1 MEARKLFRW
10 VSHLKFLGCRCQTGC
25 ILVLRLVEQ
34 DVLLTACLP
43 ACLPACLE
51 VPRND
56 ACRHPSDTSSVP
68 IRIPFDI
75 QTRSQHDAGSV
86 SRAKLLGCDVQ

>member
-1 MEARKLFRW
+1 MGITLEVPRMSMPNRMNI
-10 VSHLKFLGCRCQTGC
+10 GQ
-25 ILVLRLVEQ
+25 RLVEQ
-34 DVLLTACLP
+34 VVLLTACLPSCLP

-56 ACRHPSDTSSVP
+56 ACRHSSDTSSVP

-75 QTRSQHDAGSV
+75 QTRSQHDADSV
-86 SRAKLLGCDVQ
+86 SRAKLLRCDVQ

>member
-1 MEARKLFRW
+1 MGITLEVPRMSMPNRMHLGSASCRARC
-10 VSHLKFLGCRCQTGC
+10 SA
-25 ILVLRLVEQ
+25 
-34 DVLLTACLP
+34 DS
-43 ACLPACLE
+43 LPACLE

-56 ACRHPSDTSSVP
+56 ACRHSSDTSSVP